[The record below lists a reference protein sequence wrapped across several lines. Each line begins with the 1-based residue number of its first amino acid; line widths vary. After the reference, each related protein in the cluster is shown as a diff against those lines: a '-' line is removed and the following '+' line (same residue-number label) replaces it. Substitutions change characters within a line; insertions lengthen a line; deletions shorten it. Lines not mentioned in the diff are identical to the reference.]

1 MGALRWGWE
10 VAALPVPLQSAAGG
24 GAGADISSQNSGKSD
39 LERNM
44 NKMNCILI
52 SAFITLVVFCSS
64 GYSLRCY
71 TCDQSPVLCKTNGTC
86 IPGEDA
92 CLQIRFTKVKTYAC
106 WKSSRCNINEIA
118 SLFHADNFEYFCCQT
133 DMCNKSPTIVISKT
147 AFSVATIMT
156 MIWILCF

>member
-1 MGALRWGWE
+1 MY
-10 VAALPVPLQSAAGG
+10 VAFSLP
-24 GAGADISSQNSGKSD
+24 D
-39 LERNM
+39 LGRNM

-71 TCDQSPVLCKTNGTC
+71 TCEQSPVLCKTNGTC

-92 CLQIRFTKVKTYAC
+92 CLQIRLPKVKTYAC
-106 WKSSRCNINEIA
+106 WKNSRCNTNEIA
-118 SLFHADNFEYFCCQT
+118 SVFHADNFEYFCCQT
-133 DMCNKSPTIVISKT
+133 DMCNKSPTTVTSKT